1 MKLVSESNLSSSDAN
16 ENQSVQSYHRQTNTH
31 ITVMSRRIG
40 SLSLT
45 LIGIGIVLV
54 VNNVED
60 VTSVTGSAYRRSAD
74 HKDHHSMMHN
84 HLSRKVFDR
93 ACAASKDTIDEI
105 VACLNNNPI
114 IKNTKKELALS
125 CYKESYGMDFDPK
138 DIAQHKDVICKDR
151 EKFEVMT
158 GCVYKKTAE
167 SVDQK
172 ELDRLTEAMVDVG
185 LCIINALD
193 G

>member
-1 MKLVSESNLSSSDAN
+1 
-16 ENQSVQSYHRQTNTH
+16 
-31 ITVMSRRIG
+31 MSRRIC

-45 LIGIGIVLV
+45 LIGIGLVLAV
-54 VNNVED
+54 KNIDNVEAA
-60 VTSVTGSAYRRSAD
+60 TGSIHRRSAND
-74 HKDHHSMMHN
+74 KDHHSMMHN

-105 VACLNNNPI
+105 VACLDNNAI
-114 IKNTKKELALS
+114 IKSANKELAKS
-125 CYKESYGMDFDPK
+125 CYKDSYGIDFDPK
-138 DIAQHKDVICKDR
+138 VIAQNKEMICKNR
-151 EKFEVMT
+151 EKFEMMT
-158 GCVYKKTAE
+158 GCVYRKTAE

-172 ELDRLTEAMVDVG
+172 EFDRLTEAMVDVG